1 VTAASFAELLDGRPI
16 GLRRWMAKCPG
27 HRDKSPSLSIAE
39 GRQGRVL
46 VTCFASCSVT
56 SILKAMGL
64 RLRDLFSSEPPS
76 PEQRKKLEAQ
86 RERERRAA
94 RRIGEAAECARQL
107 DDHVDRIG
115 AELATLS
122 NEDPRGPEITRL
134 FHEAST
140 AAQLAGQAW
149 QEIRTGRG

>member
-1 VTAASFAELLDGRPI
+1 VTAASFAELLDGRPV
-16 GLRRWMAKCPG
+16 GANRWIARCPG

-39 GRQGRVL
+39 GRQARVL
-46 VTCFASCSVT
+46 VTCFAGCSVT

-64 RLRDLFSSEPPS
+64 RLRDLFSSDPPS
-76 PEQRKKLEAQ
+76 PEQQRAVETQ
-86 RERERRAA
+86 RERERRAG

-115 AELATLS
+115 AALATLS
-122 NEDPRGPEITRL
+122 NEDPRGPEMTRL

-140 AAQLAGQAW
+140 VAQLAEQAW

>member
-1 VTAASFAELLDGRPI
+1 VTAASFAELLDGRPV
-16 GLRRWMAKCPG
+16 GASRWMAKCPG
-27 HRDKSPSLSIAE
+27 HRDKNPSLSIAE

-64 RLRDLFSSEPPS
+64 QLRDLFSAEPPS
-76 PEQRKKLEAQ
+76 PAQRKAIERQ
-86 RERERRAA
+86 RERERRAG

-107 DDHVDRIG
+107 DDNVDRIG
-115 AELATLS
+115 AALATLS
-122 NEDPRGPEITRL
+122 NEDPRGPAMTRL

-140 AAQLAGQAW
+140 VAQLAEQAW
-149 QEIRTGRG
+149 QEMRTGRG